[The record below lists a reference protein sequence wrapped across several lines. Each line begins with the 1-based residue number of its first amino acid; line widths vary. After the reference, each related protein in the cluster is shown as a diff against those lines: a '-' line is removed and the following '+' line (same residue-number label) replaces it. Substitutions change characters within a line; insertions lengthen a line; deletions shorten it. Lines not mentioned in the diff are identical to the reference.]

1 MMPPWSLLAVSLLLA
16 APAAKEVA
24 PARPAPAAMPAEP
37 VALAESLLQQAES
50 AYEKVPGYTTL
61 FHKQERIANR
71 LRKVDIIH
79 LKFQKPFKI
88 YMGWIESPDKGMEVI
103 YKDGENDNKMKA
115 HVGGFLNTFVPT
127 VNIDIHDNLAM
138 RNNRHLITETGIG
151 VFLQRYRADFEK
163 AKSRQE
169 MQILLHGAEKSCGRK
184 AYLVEAR
191 MPKKPDNGYY
201 CYRSLVWFDAENKL
215 PIEMEFYDHTDTLIE
230 KYSYR
235 DLKLNPKLTAYDFDP
250 NNPQYKF

>member
-1 MMPPWSLLAVSLLLA
+1 MTSPWSLFALSVLLA
-16 APAAKEVA
+16 APVAKEIG
-24 PARPAPAAMPAEP
+24 PSYPAPAAGPAEA

-50 AYEKVPGYTTL
+50 AYEKVQGYTAL

-103 YKDGENDNKMKA
+103 YKEGENDNKITA
-115 HVGGFLNTFVPT
+115 HVGGFLNNFVPT
-127 VNIDIHDNLAM
+127 VHIDIKDNLAM

-151 VFLQRYRADFEK
+151 IFLERYRADLKKGK
-163 AKSRQE
+163 ARQE
-169 MQILLHGAEKSCGRK
+169 IQILLHGVDQVCGRK
-184 AYLVEAR
+184 AYSVEAR
-191 MPKKPDNGYY
+191 MPMKPDSGYY
-201 CYRSLVWFDAENKL
+201 CYRSFVWFDAESKL
-215 PIEMEFYDHTDTLIE
+215 PIQMEFYDPTDTLIE

-235 DLKLNPKLTAYDFDP
+235 DLKLNPKLTAYDFDS
-250 NNPQYKF
+250 NNPQYRF